1 MKQASALAIFLM
13 LEALSPSAQAPRLSS
28 ATTAN
33 PLKPKLV
40 VLLSVDQMRGDYIDK
55 FRHQWTKGLH
65 RLVTEGAWFRQAN
78 YPYYTTVTCAGH
90 ASIGTGTV
98 PAVHGMVANSWA
110 DRNNARTVSCTD
122 DEGAKLISYG
132 APVGSIAH
140 SAKNLMSPT
149 LSDEMRMQS
158 WPAPRVVGI
167 SLKARS
173 AINLS
178 GHRPDVVVW
187 LDERD
192 GGWVTSTAFAN
203 APAPYLQEFFAK
215 HPMDAEMGRTWNRGM
230 PLDRYLFDYTKENRR
245 RIPHGTTE
253 FPHITKGRG
262 DEVGGAI
269 TDAWEASPFSDAY
282 LNAMAMTSLD
292 AMKLGRSAG
301 TDFLAISFSALD
313 LTGHSYGPNSHE
325 VQDVLFRLDEQL
337 GLLLDKLDRDVGR
350 GQYVVGLSAD
360 HGVAPI
366 PEAMKAAGFDAGRIE
381 NAAMGKMI
389 DAVLAR
395 ELGPGSYRTRVMG
408 NDVYLNDGIYLKLT
422 QNATAMAAVLDTI
435 RKVEGVWRVYRKEE
449 LSATDPL
456 TRQLFL
462 SHYEGRSGDI
472 KFLGRAYWITSAS
485 TSTHGTGHRYDT
497 HVPVLLYGFGIK
509 KGEYLEPAAP
519 IDLAPTLAF
528 LTGVTLPDVM
538 GRVLTEALMHP

>member
-1 MKQASALAIFLM
+1 MKQTAALTSFL
-13 LEALSPSAQAPRLSS
+13 LLAVIAPSAQAPRP
-28 ATTAN
+28 AA
-33 PLKPKLV
+33 PAAPGKPKLV

-55 FRHQWTKGLH
+55 FRHQWTRGLH
-65 RLVTEGAWFRQAN
+65 RMVTEGAWFRDAN

-98 PAVHGMVANSWA
+98 PAVHGMVANTWA

-122 DEGAKLISYG
+122 DETATLIPYG
-132 APVGSIAH
+132 APVKSVAH

-149 LSDEMRMQS
+149 LSDEMRYQG

-192 GGWVTSTAFAN
+192 GGWVTSTAFAK
-203 APAPYLQEFFAK
+203 APAPFLQEFFAK
-215 HPMDAEMGRTWNRGM
+215 HPMSDEMGRTWNRAL
-230 PLDRYLFDYTKENRR
+230 PKEQYLYEYSKENRR
-245 RIPHGTTE
+245 RIPHATVE
-253 FPHITKGRG
+253 FPHVTKGRG

-269 TDAWEASPFSDAY
+269 TDAWEASPYSDAY
-282 LNAMAMTSLD
+282 LNAMAMTAID
-292 AMKLGRSAG
+292 AMKLGRTAG

-313 LTGHSYGPNSHE
+313 LTGHSYGPLSHE
-325 VQDVLFRLDEQL
+325 VQDILVRLDEQL
-337 GLLLDKLDRDVGR
+337 GLLFDKLDRDVGR
-350 GQYVVGLSAD
+350 GQYVVGLSSD
-360 HGVAPI
+360 HGVAPV
-366 PEAMKAAGFDAGRIE
+366 PEAMRAQGFDAGRIE
-381 NAAMGKMI
+381 NAAMGKAI
-389 DAVLAR
+389 DGVLAR
-395 ELGPGSYRTRVMG
+395 ELGPGSYRTRVLG

-422 QNATAMAAVLDTI
+422 QNPTAMEAVLDTV
-435 RKVEGVWRVYRKEE
+435 RKVEGVFRVYRKEQ

-485 TSTHGTGHRYDT
+485 TSTHGTGNRYDT
-497 HVPVLLYGFGIK
+497 HVPVLLFGFGIK
-509 KGEYLEPAAP
+509 KGEYLQPSAP

-528 LTGVTLPDVM
+528 LSGVTLPNAM
-538 GRVLTEALMHP
+538 GRVLTEALIQR